1 MITKKREPPP
11 QNKRISLWD
20 LLRDNDLDPTW
31 LANSMSASKVS
42 SKDKDDQKNSEVKSN
57 NKENQKLQGPQN
69 PFLKTRITTKE
80 DEEQDLRIDMF
91 HLAWRVV
98 DRSQEVTDLISLTN
112 SFFSIIGLTFEWV
125 IHNPLNL
132 KNLYFR
138 GGFEVDKSLKT
149 TPIKLS
155 DHSLFRF
162 GIGFKMPL
170 NILPSIY
177 FETNSLVFANLNSAG
192 EGFFKIIL
200 FQFIGRLSNWPYLQS
215 DCT

>member
-1 MITKKREPPP
+1 MGPLK
-11 QNKRISLWD
+11 
-20 LLRDNDLDPTW
+20 DNDLDPTW

-42 SKDKDDQKNSEVKSN
+42 PKDKDDQKNSEAKSN
-57 NKENQKLQGPQN
+57 NKENQSYKV
-69 PFLKTRITTKE
+69 LKTLSKNTNNDKE

-132 KNLYFR
+132 NNLYFR

-192 EGFFKIIL
+192 EGFQDNIVSVYWSTIEL
-200 FQFIGRLSNWPYLQS
+200 AYLQS